1 MPETVLAALSNI
13 RTTEEMVVAFRDE
26 EHCRRLLE
34 SMVWPDRRICPAC
47 GYKRSIAIAGRDTGK
62 RRARPGL
69 YQCSSGDCRFQFTV
83 TTHTPLHS
91 TKLPLRVWLK
101 AMWLMLQSD
110 KGLSS
115 VRLAEALGVSQPT
128 AWRMGHALR
137 LMVARE
143 HMLDGTVEVDHFH
156 LGGRPRK
163 HSDDPPPGRGRKGQ
177 ANTEKTPVMAMVQR
191 PNDVTPGTPAGDA
204 RAAVVTGLSL
214 RAAERAVETQI
225 EPHARLMS
233 DEAKAFT
240 AIGESFASHETVKH
254 SSREYVRD
262 TVHVNS
268 VEGFNSRVRRTI
280 AGVFHHIS
288 PQHADLYFHEIGFR
302 WSQRV
307 ITGSAVR
314 KTRHGREIMR
324 TLWSRVPPALQ
335 LLSVF
340 RAATGRQMRR
350 SPDGGIIIKSAVA
363 VFG

>member
-1 MPETVLAALSNI
+1 MNLG
-13 RTTEEMVVAFRDE
+13 RQAFRDE

-34 SMVWPDRRICPAC
+34 TMVWPDGRICPAC

-62 RRARPGL
+62 RRPIR
-69 YQCSSGDCRFQFTV
+69 
-83 TTHTPLHS
+83 
-91 TKLPLRVWLK
+91 
-101 AMWLMLQSD
+101 
-110 KGLSS
+110 
-115 VRLAEALGVSQPT
+115 QPT

-143 HMLDGTVEVDHFH
+143 QMLVGTVEIDHFH
-156 LGGRPRK
+156 LGGRPKRYP
-163 HSDDPPPGRGRKGQ
+163 DDPSPGRGRKGQ
-177 ANTEKTPVMAMVQR
+177 ANTQKTPVMAMVQR
-191 PNDVTPGTPAGDA
+191 PNDITPGTPAGDA
-204 RAAVVTGLSL
+204 RAGVVTGLSL

-225 EPHARLMS
+225 EPHAHLMS
-233 DEAKAFT
+233 DEAKAFM
-240 AIGESFASHETVKH
+240 AIGESFAKHETVKH

-262 TVHVNS
+262 AVHVNS

-307 ITGSAVR
+307 VSGSAVR
-314 KTRHGREIMR
+314 KTRHGRERVR

-335 LLSVF
+335 LLQVF

-363 VFG
+363 CLVDKGCVG

>member
-1 MPETVLAALSNI
+1 MSETMLAALTNI
-13 RTTEEMVVAFRDE
+13 RTAEDMIVAFRDE
-26 EHCRRLLE
+26 EQCRRLLE
-34 SMVWPDRRICPAC
+34 SMVWPAGRVCPAC
-47 GYKRSIAIAGRDTGK
+47 GYKRSIAIAGRDMGK

-69 YQCSSGDCRFQFTV
+69 YQCSSGECRFQFTV

-91 TKLPLRVWLK
+91 TI
-101 AMWLMLQSD
+101 LQSD

-137 LMVARE
+137 LMAARE
-143 HMLDGTVEVDHFH
+143 RMLDGTVEIDHFH
-156 LGGRPRK
+156 LGGRPRINP
-163 HSDDPPPGRGRKGQ
+163 DDPPPGRGRKGLP
-177 ANTEKTPVMAMVQR
+177 NTQKTPVMVIVQR
-191 PNDVTPGTPAGDA
+191 PDDVTPGTPAGDA

-214 RAAERAVETQI
+214 RAAARAAEAQI
-225 EPHARLMS
+225 DPDAYLMS
-233 DEAKAFT
+233 DEATAFI
-240 AIGESFASHETVKH
+240 ALGENYARHDTVKH

-262 TVHVNS
+262 AVHVNS

-302 WSQRV
+302 WSQRIV
-307 ITGSAVR
+307 TGQAVR
-314 KTRHGREIMR
+314 KSRNGVERMKTM
-324 TLWSRVPPALQ
+324 WSRVPPALQ
-335 LLSVF
+335 LLQIF

-350 SPDGGIIIKSAVA
+350 SQYGGIIVKSAVA